1 MTLEEYERK
10 LDAAL
15 EELDWRDP
23 RSKDSDAHKV
33 LAAASADKSLSL
45 EDSITLAQNNAIDF
59 THACVTIALNEKFS
73 IGKDR
78 QKKVNAMRDEVNG
91 KVLEIMTRP
100 ASRKHEP
107 LRKAEAWMHSQ
118 LPEGTAWELHIP
130 EAKGRPKKSREW
142 QMKMAIDNAATLEWR
157 VCAIACAEVLG
168 FGAERLNRLH
178 EEVLANY
185 RQLNQWVLE
194 EGVDVAMEWF
204 RRAASSAYKTNVE
217 VLDKPDREEIRNY
230 KMHTE
235 QAMREMRAR
244 QVRDEVRRMCA
255 PKALPL
261 APNEVERRIQTVLM
275 YGTMDSWQRRRTR

>member
-1 MTLEEYERK
+1 M
-10 LDAAL
+10 
-15 EELDWRDP
+15 
-23 RSKDSDAHKV
+23 SKSK
-33 LAAASADKSLSL
+33 LSL

-59 THACVTIALNEKFS
+59 THACVTIALNEKFG
-73 IGKDR
+73 IGKER
-78 QKKVNAMRDEVNG
+78 QKKVNAVRDEVNG

-118 LPEGTAWELHIP
+118 MPEGTVWELHIP
-130 EAKGRPKKSREW
+130 MAKGRARSHKEW
-142 QMKMAIDNAATLEWR
+142 KMQGAVDNAATLEWR

-204 RRAASSAYKTNVE
+204 RRSCTSAYKTDVE
-217 VLDKPDREEIRNY
+217 VLDRPDQKEIWGYR
-230 KMHTE
+230 MHEE
-235 QAMREMRAR
+235 QAMREMRTR
-244 QVRDEVRRMCA
+244 QVRNEVRRMCA

-261 APNEVERRIQTVLM
+261 APAEVEKRIQTVLQAPAM
-275 YGTMDSWQRRRTR
+275 PESWERRRAR